1 MIMNLWTITTN
12 INCKNNKIINLKK
25 KTDFNFQDKFK
36 LIILE
41 VLVYLLLFVSMYDFV
56 IDNEQNVVQEMLIDR
71 IHY

>member
-1 MIMNLWTITTN
+1 MNLWTITTN

-41 VLVYLLLFVSMYDFV
+41 VLVYLL
-56 IDNEQNVVQEMLIDR
+56 
-71 IHY
+71 